1 MKHSILRKLMLI
13 AVLLTGSHAFAHDFE
28 VNGIYY
34 NKTYYDGYVEVS
46 FKGNNP
52 MQYNNEYYGDIV
64 IPDSVVYQGKTY
76 IVSRINSAFAFCGD
90 LSTVKLPNTITSI
103 TSMSFAGCTNLD
115 SISIPN
121 SVKYIGRQAFD
132 GTKWYNTQENGILY
146 MNDWCLGYKGENPN
160 GELVIKEGTQFIA
173 GYGFQECDLLTSII
187 IPNSVKGIGDGS
199 FYRCNG
205 ITKLTYNALN
215 CLTYD
220 DMGDAD
226 GYIFSSEG
234 NNSLTNI
241 NIAGNIESIPNGM
254 LYNCIELTSITI
266 PNSVTSIGKKAF
278 ASCTG
283 LTSITI
289 PKSVKYIGDEALGA
303 CSNLSE
309 ITGKCTTP
317 PTATLITYVDT
328 YQTATLYV
336 PVGCKEIYASADGWK
351 EFTNIVEMEFENETE
366 TTITI
371 MDATNQGSV
380 SFNYEE
386 GKAFDF
392 TVTPVTGYI
401 VNTVLVNG
409 EICEAEDG
417 VYNIES
423 VSEKTTIS
431 VSYELDPETGV
442 STLSIN
448 NIKVYGCDNTLTVT
462 GVEFGDKISVYDL
475 NGTQIYTQN
484 SVGYTNSISLNN
496 NGVYIVK
503 VNGKSFKVM
512 L

>member
-1 MKHSILRKLMLI
+1 MRLNKQFRAII
-13 AVLLTGSHAFAHDFE
+13 AVAMMFCGVITSFANRYE
-28 VNGIYY
+28 INGICYSWYSGMGDTFTVTYKGDSY
-34 NKTYYDGYVEVS
+34 NAYKPED
-46 FKGNNP
+46 
-52 MQYNNEYYGDIV
+52 QYKGDIV
-64 IPDSVVYQGKTY
+64 IPETVEFEGKTY
-76 IVSRINSAFAFCGD
+76 RVTKIDSYAFYSD
-90 LSTVKLPNTITSI
+90 PELTSVKIPNTITNI
-103 TSMSFAGCTNLD
+103 GYCAFAGC
-115 SISIPN
+115 
-121 SVKYIGRQAFD
+121 D
-132 GTKWYNTQENGILY
+132 G
-146 MNDWCLGYKGENPN
+146 
-160 GELVIKEGTQFIA
+160 
-173 GYGFQECDLLTSII
+173 LTS
-187 IPNSVKGIGDGS
+187 VTIGSGVTTIEERAFSGCDG
-199 FYRCNG
+199 
-205 ITKLTYNALN
+205 
-215 CLTYD
+215 
-220 DMGDAD
+220 
-226 GYIFSSEG
+226 
-234 NNSLTNI
+234 
-241 NIAGNIESIPNGM
+241 
-254 LYNCIELTSITI
+254 LTSVVI
-266 PNSVTSIGKKAF
+266 PNSVTKITSGAFSGCRSLRELILSDGPKKLQIGRYNGEILEHNNNKTLHFDSCPIEKLYVGRNLSFYNAQNSDYDTDHMSPFRYSPLTTLEFGDSVTNIAEYSF
-278 ASCTG
+278 AKCEL
-283 LTSITI
+283 LTSVTI
-289 PKSVKYIGDEALGA
+289 PININEIGNYAFSE
-303 CSNLSE
+303 CKNLNEVICESWRPA
-309 ITGKCTTP
+309 TASYYTFYNV
-317 PTATLITYVDT
+317 PT
-328 YQTATLYV
+328 TATLYV
-336 PVGCKEIYASADGWK
+336 PFGSRGSYA
-351 EFTNIVEMEFENETE
+351 IVEGWSSFSNIIELEPEK

-380 SFNYEE
+380 SFSYEE

>member
-1 MKHSILRKLMLI
+1 
-13 AVLLTGSHAFAHDFE
+13 
-28 VNGIYY
+28 
-34 NKTYYDGYVEVS
+34 
-46 FKGNNP
+46 
-52 MQYNNEYYGDIV
+52 
-64 IPDSVVYQGKTY
+64 
-76 IVSRINSAFAFCGD
+76 
-90 LSTVKLPNTITSI
+90 
-103 TSMSFAGCTNLD
+103 
-115 SISIPN
+115 
-121 SVKYIGRQAFD
+121 
-132 GTKWYNTQENGILY
+132 
-146 MNDWCLGYKGENPN
+146 
-160 GELVIKEGTQFIA
+160 
-173 GYGFQECDLLTSII
+173 
-187 IPNSVKGIGDGS
+187 
-199 FYRCNG
+199 
-205 ITKLTYNALN
+205 
-215 CLTYD
+215 
-220 DMGDAD
+220 
-226 GYIFSSEG
+226 
-234 NNSLTNI
+234 
-241 NIAGNIESIPNGM
+241 
-254 LYNCIELTSITI
+254 
-266 PNSVTSIGKKAF
+266 
-278 ASCTG
+278 
-283 LTSITI
+283 
-289 PKSVKYIGDEALGA
+289 
-303 CSNLSE
+303 
-309 ITGKCTTP
+309 
-317 PTATLITYVDT
+317 
-328 YQTATLYV
+328 
-336 PVGCKEIYASADGWK
+336 
-351 EFTNIVEMEFENETE
+351 
-366 TTITI
+366 

-462 GVEFGDKISVYDL
+462 GVEFGDQISVYDL